1 MAIRRPH
8 ITIYKEH
15 AWPPAA
21 PRPRVLHDRAIELA
35 NRINTALIAEQS
47 HRVIDR
53 VVVNANQRISV
64 SIRGKT
70 DGRYTLRTH
79 WMLMSEEKF
88 RSAVLKAVQHGTFPK
103 DFNRIFDALRDRV
116 TSEHLYTDQ
125 RKGKLT
131 TEGTHVDLRETLAR
145 VAQYLPPDEHH
156 EGVKI
161 TWGKRPSTPSRRSI
175 RLGSMDEKRSLIRVH
190 PVLDSAWVPAVVV
203 DFVVWHELCHYV
215 RPPLDRDLAAAT
227 SDHRVHHRAFRA
239 LEARFPQMETA
250 ETWIRRHIDIL
261 LRGAPSPKKSDRAQ
275 P

>member
-1 MAIRRPH
+1 MAIRRPN
-8 ITIYKEH
+8 ITIYKEY

-35 NRINTALIAEQS
+35 TRINTALLTKQS

-79 WMLMSEEKF
+79 WMLMGEARF
-88 RSAVLKAVQHGTFPK
+88 RNAVIKAVQHGSFPE
-103 DFNRIFDALRDRV
+103 DFDRIFDSLRDRV
-116 TSEHLYTDQ
+116 TKDHLYSDQ
-125 RKGKLT
+125 KKGAFK
-131 TEGTHVDLRETLAR
+131 TEGTHADLEEVLAR
-145 VAQYLPPDEHH
+145 VARYLPPNENHD
-156 EGVKI
+156 GVTI
-161 TWGKRPSTPSRRSI
+161 TWGKRPSKPSRRSI

-239 LEARFPQMETA
+239 LEARFPEMETA
-250 ETWIRRHIDIL
+250 ETWIRRHIDTL
-261 LRGAPSPKKSDRAQ
+261 LRGASSSKTSDRAQ